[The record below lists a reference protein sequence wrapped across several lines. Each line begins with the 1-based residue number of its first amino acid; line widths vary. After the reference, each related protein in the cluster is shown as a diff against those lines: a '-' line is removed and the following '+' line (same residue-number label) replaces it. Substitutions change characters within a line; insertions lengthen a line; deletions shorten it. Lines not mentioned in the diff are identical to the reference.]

1 MRGEDTLAEWA
12 RTTGTGSPPHARGRP
27 DPIEKEI
34 GEFGITPACA
44 GKTSATEGRRHA
56 QQDHPRMRGEDR
68 LGGRINFVDVG
79 SPPHARGRR
88 ARNTVD
94 YSTPR
99 ITPACAG
106 KTSRRQRLAT
116 LCADHPRMRGE
127 DFALKVVKELLKG
140 SPPHARG
147 RHVYIVA
154 PLDDVRITPACAGK
168 TARRFPRKCG
178 GRDHPRM
185 RGEDPCS
192 IEFVRRRWGSPPHAR
207 GRPYIYSCRI

>member
-1 MRGEDTLAEWA
+1 MRGEDAEIPGVIVAQVGSPPHARGKPPFRTRSKGEQRDHPRMRGEDTLAEWA

-127 DFALKVVKELLKG
+127 DPLHVRAVFCAPG

-147 RHVYIVA
+147 R
-154 PLDDVRITPACAGK
+154 
-168 TARRFPRKCG
+168 RR
-178 GRDHPRM
+178 
-185 RGEDPCS
+185 
-192 IEFVRRRWGSPPHAR
+192 
-207 GRPYIYSCRI
+207 